1 MGESII
7 LTFQFFLGAVFM
19 HLLLCRVSASRFM
32 FKGLG
37 IGLLAVLL
45 MIFFQ
50 FQKKEIDLISLY
62 LLGTGWLA
70 YLMFFINLLNSVTLK
85 MLSALSES
93 RNEVLLNTDFDN
105 FFSEENGLASRIDSM
120 IENGFLESRNDELS
134 LTSRSLFMVW
144 CVSLLRKIFSMKT

>member
-7 LTFQFFLGAVFM
+7 LTFQFFLGAVFI

-70 YLMFFINLLNSVTLK
+70 YLMFFINLLNYK
-85 MLSALSES
+85 KI
-93 RNEVLLNTDFDN
+93 DFYYG
-105 FFSEENGLASRIDSM
+105 FPEGLH
-120 IENGFLESRNDELS
+120 
-134 LTSRSLFMVW
+134 
-144 CVSLLRKIFSMKT
+144 